1 MSKLLDARQREF
13 LRLIWRENRLSRW
26 ELHQRTGVNPNAV
39 GTEAAALLS
48 LGILREAAPEPVGQ
62 GRPRVPLE
70 IDTSSRDVVGLALSP
85 GQVDVA
91 RLNLR
96 GQLLGAPQSK
106 PVATFEELVPTAAR
120 LLKSTV
126 RNESLA
132 IGISSPGFLDSE
144 HRVILFSSL
153 VRAPRPLSVQP
164 LYEAAAGQHI
174 VFENDMHALAVRW
187 ALTHQ
192 AEQSQD
198 VLLVYIGDGRL
209 GAALLIDGRPN
220 RGCLIGANELGHTR
234 FFVDVEKCYCGQV
247 GCLERICSST
257 FLNGDNV
264 PQGATAGSPGATAGS
279 SSSARSTVDKD
290 SAPRPA
296 GSLFERIARYDG
308 SDERLG
314 QILQYL
320 ACGLSN
326 AINFVRPDRLVLVS
340 ELTRYPAFNDRL
352 LREIR
357 SGVLFELVER
367 VRIDVWDQPGAV
379 SAETAGWLALA
390 GLYQEG
396 WNAL

>member
-1 MSKLLDARQREF
+1 MLLDGRQREF

-26 ELHQRTGVNPNAV
+26 ELHERTGVNPNAV
-39 GTEAAALLS
+39 GSEAATLLEM
-48 LGILREAAPEPVGQ
+48 GILREATPEPVGQ

-70 IDTSSRDVVGLALSP
+70 IDTATRDVVGLALSP

-96 GQLLGAPQSK
+96 GQLLGATQSK
-106 PVATFEELVPTAAR
+106 SVANVEELVPAAQR

-126 RNESLA
+126 RDQSLA
-132 IGISSPGFLDSE
+132 VGISSPGFLDPE
-144 HRVILFSSL
+144 HRAILFSSV
-153 VRAPRPLSVQP
+153 VRTPQP
-164 LYEAAAGQHI
+164 LGVQSLYESMGEKPI

-187 ALTHQ
+187 LLTHQ
-192 AEQSQD
+192 AEQNQD

-257 FLNGDNV
+257 FLNGRS
-264 PQGATAGSPGATAGS
+264 GKTAGGGS
-279 SSSARSTVDKD
+279 NKEPDRQPS
-290 SAPRPA
+290 
-296 GSLFERIARYDG
+296 GSLFDRIARYDE
-308 SDERLG
+308 SDERLA
-314 QILQYL
+314 QMMQYL

-326 AINFVRPDRLVLVS
+326 AINFVRPNRLVLVS
-340 ELTRYPAFNDRL
+340 ELTRYAAFNDRL

-357 SGVLFELVER
+357 SGVLFELVDR

-396 WNAL
+396 WNPL

>member
-1 MSKLLDARQREF
+1 MLLDARQREF

-26 ELHQRTGVNPNAV
+26 ELHERTGVNPNAV
-39 GTEAAALLS
+39 GNEAATLLEM
-48 LGILREAAPEPVGQ
+48 GILREGVPEPVGQ

-70 IDTSSRDVVGLALSP
+70 IDTATRDVVGLAISP
-85 GQVDVA
+85 GQVDIA

-96 GQLLGAPQSK
+96 GQLLGATQSK
-106 PVATFEELVPTAAR
+106 PVPNVAELVPTAQR

-126 RNESLA
+126 RDQSLA
-132 IGISSPGFLDSE
+132 IGISSPGFLDPE
-144 HRVILFSSL
+144 HRAILFSSV
-153 VRAPRPLSVQP
+153 VRTPQPLNIEA
-164 LYEAAAGQHI
+164 LYEAANNRPI

-187 ALTHQ
+187 VLTHQ

-209 GAALLIDGRPN
+209 GAALLVDGRPN

-247 GCLERICSST
+247 GCLERICST
-257 FLNGDNV
+257 AFLNGH
-264 PQGATAGSPGATAGS
+264 AAEM
-279 SSSARSTVDKD
+279 
-290 SAPRPA
+290 
-296 GSLFERIARYDG
+296 FERIARYDG
-308 SDERLG
+308 SDERLE
-314 QILQYL
+314 QMIQYL

-326 AINFVRPDRLVLVS
+326 AVNFVRPNRLVLVS
-340 ELTRYPAFNDRL
+340 EMTRYAAFSDRL

-357 SGVLFELVER
+357 RGVLFELVDR
-367 VRIDVWDQPGAV
+367 VRIDLWDQPGAV

-396 WNAL
+396 WNPL

>member
-1 MSKLLDARQREF
+1 M
-13 LRLIWRENRLSRW
+13 
-26 ELHQRTGVNPNAV
+26 
-39 GTEAAALLS
+39 
-48 LGILREAAPEPVGQ
+48 GQ

-70 IDTSSRDVVGLALSP
+70 IDTTARDVVGLALSP

-96 GQLLGAPQSK
+96 GQLLGATQSK
-106 PVATFEELVPTAAR
+106 SVANVEELVPTAQR

-126 RNESLA
+126 RDQSLA
-132 IGISSPGFLDSE
+132 VGISSPGFLDPE
-144 HRVILFSSL
+144 QRAILFSS
-153 VRAPRPLSVQP
+153 VMRTPQP
-164 LYEAAAGQHI
+164 LGVQSLYESVGERPI

-187 ALTHQ
+187 VLTHQ
-192 AEQSQD
+192 AEQNQD

-234 FFVDVEKCYCGQV
+234 FLVEVEKCYCGQV
-247 GCLERICSST
+247 GCLERICSSV
-257 FLNGDNV
+257 FLNGRNGKSASGGTNK
-264 PQGATAGSPGATAGS
+264 GA
-279 SSSARSTVDKD
+279 DHQ
-290 SAPRPA
+290 PA
-296 GSLFERIARYDG
+296 GTLFERIARYDE
-308 SDERLG
+308 SDERLA
-314 QILQYL
+314 QMMQYL

-326 AINFVRPDRLVLVS
+326 AINFVRPNRLVLVS
-340 ELTRYPAFNDRL
+340 ELTRYPTFNDRL

-357 SGVLFELVER
+357 SGVLFELVDR

-396 WNAL
+396 WNPL